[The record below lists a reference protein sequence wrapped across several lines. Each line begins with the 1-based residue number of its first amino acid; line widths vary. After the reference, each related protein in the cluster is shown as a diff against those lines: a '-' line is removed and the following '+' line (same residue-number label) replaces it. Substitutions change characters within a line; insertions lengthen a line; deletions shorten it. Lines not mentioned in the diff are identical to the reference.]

1 MEYGIIDFVGLS
13 KFGIGKNTFFYKL
26 TKEDISYME
35 IKSNLMGKNK
45 LPYFKANLEKI
56 KEYFSLKE
64 IRRLDNYARIVLL
77 LCSEILKNLSKEE
90 REGFG
95 IVLGTGFG
103 SFKTNCDFLDSIIF
117 QGFDGASPMFFT
129 GTVHNSP
136 LAPIGMF
143 KDLKGPS
150 YCVSNFENTFNS
162 SLHLSKILLD
172 LKVCKK
178 ILLIFA
184 DEVAPLMLYG
194 LAHLHK
200 IDENDLKTIPQE
212 GGCAFIL
219 GEGENLLSLNNIDSF
234 IQKNKKISENY
245 GFTYFPEAIEL
256 VINLNKYNGSAF
268 F

>member
-1 MEYGIIDFVGLS
+1 MEYGIIDYVGLS
-13 KFGIGKNTFFYKL
+13 KFGIGKNVFSQKL

-35 IKSNLMGKNK
+35 LQSNYMGKNK

-56 KEYFSLKE
+56 KEYFSLRD
-64 IRRLDNYARIVLL
+64 IRRLDNYVRIVLL
-77 LCSEILKNLSKEE
+77 LCAEIIKEE
-90 REGFG
+90 KEEFG

-136 LAPIGMF
+136 FAPIGMF

-150 YCVSNFENTFNS
+150 YCVSNFEDTFNGAFYLS
-162 SLHLSKILLD
+162 SILLNS
-172 LKVCKK
+172 KMCKK
-178 ILLIFA
+178 ILLVFA
-184 DEVAPLMLYG
+184 DEVSPLMLYG
-194 LAHLHK
+194 LAHIHN

-234 IQKNKKISENY
+234 LKKNKKNFGNY
-245 GFTYFPEAIEL
+245 GFTYFQDAIEL
-256 VINLNKYNGSAF
+256 LINLYNKTTDF
-268 F
+268 

>member
-1 MEYGIIDFVGLS
+1 MEYGIIDFTGLS
-13 KFGIGKNTFFYKL
+13 KFGLGKDSFSQKL
-26 TKEDISYME
+26 TKEDISFME
-35 IKSNLMGKNK
+35 LKSNFIGKSK
-45 LPYFKANLEKI
+45 LPYFKVGLEKI

-64 IRRLDNYARIVLL
+64 IRRLDNYIRIVLL
-77 LCSEILKNLSKEE
+77 LCAEILKNVSKED

-95 IVLGTGFG
+95 IVLGTAFG

-117 QGFDGASPMFFT
+117 QGFEGASPMTFT

-150 YCVSNFENTFNS
+150 FCVSNFENTFNS
-162 SLHLSKILLD
+162 ALYLSSLLLNS
-172 LKVCKK
+172 KVCKK

-184 DEVAPLMLYG
+184 DEISQLMLYG
-194 LAHLHK
+194 LAHIHK

-219 GEGENLLSLNNIDSF
+219 GEGENLLSLNKIDSF
-234 IQKNKKISENY
+234 LKKNKKKSENY
-245 GFTYFPEAIEL
+245 GFTYFQEAIEL
-256 VINLNKYNGSAF
+256 LINLYNETTDF
-268 F
+268 